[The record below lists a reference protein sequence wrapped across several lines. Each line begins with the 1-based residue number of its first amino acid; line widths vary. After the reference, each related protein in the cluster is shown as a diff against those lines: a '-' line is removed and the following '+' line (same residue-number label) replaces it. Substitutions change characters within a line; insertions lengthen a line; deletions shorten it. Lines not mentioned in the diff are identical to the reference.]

1 MTPELQKY
9 YEARFDLTAH
19 QGWHDLLEDI
29 EGMID
34 SYSNLATISTVEELY
49 KRQGQL
55 DILNWIKSLREIS
68 QIAYEELNAENI

>member
-9 YEARFDLTAH
+9 YEARFDLTSH

-29 EGMID
+29 DGMIEN
-34 SYSNLATISTVEELY
+34 YSNLATISTVEELY

-68 QIAYEELNAENI
+68 QLAYEELNETSI